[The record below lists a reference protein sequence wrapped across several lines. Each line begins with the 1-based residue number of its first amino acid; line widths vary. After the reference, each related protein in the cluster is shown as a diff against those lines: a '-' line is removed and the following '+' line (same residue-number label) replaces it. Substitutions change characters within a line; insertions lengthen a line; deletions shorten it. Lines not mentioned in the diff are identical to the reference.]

1 MKAKFTLDG
10 ETKFQTLYELI
21 EEAKEKGYESE
32 DQTIEYLHDCYI
44 ADENSFS
51 GNFSEWLDSID
62 EGE

>member
-1 MKAKFTLDG
+1 MKAQFTLDG

-21 EEAKEKGYESE
+21 KEAEENGYKSE
-32 DQTIEYLHDCYI
+32 DQIIEYLHDCYI

-51 GNFSEWLDSID
+51 VNFSEWLDSID